1 MDFVGRRFVGGSLIG
16 GIAETQE
23 MLDFCGKHNI
33 TCMTEK
39 IPISYVNTA
48 MERLI
53 KNDVKYRFVID
64 IGNTLTDKNAIENP
78 PTDKNGT
85 ENTTTDEKDS
95 AEC

>member
-1 MDFVGRRFVGGSLIG
+1 
-16 GIAETQE
+16 

-39 IPISYVNTA
+39 ISMSYVNTA

-64 IGNTLTDKNAIENP
+64 IGNSLTDEIDIGNIKTDENAIKNTLTDKISLETLHLMRKIQP
-78 PTDKNGT
+78 
-85 ENTTTDEKDS
+85 S
-95 AEC
+95 VSS